1 MLTYNAVQH
10 RVGYLDGF
18 GSKIE
23 MEFPELRKPNWGRRF
38 GAVDIS
44 QRHPAR

>member
-1 MLTYNAVQH
+1 MLSHNAVQF
-10 RVGYLDGF
+10 RAGYLDGF